1 MRFQDQ
7 NGNFMPHGLGRRTD
21 GTITSATSDVVHVL
35 DGDESCVFY
44 LNGTATL
51 NATYIIEGSANAVDT
66 DSGASADWFPLLCY
80 PYTPASTVGPVLQAS
95 QPIYTELV
103 NSASTKKLLCA
114 AVGGL
119 RRVRV
124 RLTTYATGNLDVS
137 ITSDSCTPINPYVR
151 DQKASTLLVTA
162 VAAAGVA
169 TSVSLPA
176 VLGMRHYVDFIKVT
190 FTPTAATTASA
201 TPVTVTT
208 ANLPGAPAITV
219 GQKACAIGEDFERV
233 LDFGASGL
241 AATTVGTATSVSCP
255 AIAGVITRIT
265 VAYRLGL

>member
-1 MRFQDQ
+1 MRFQDKD
-7 NGNFMPHGLGRRTD
+7 GNFMAHWLSRRTE
-21 GTITSATSDVVHVL
+21 GTITSIASDVVHVL

-51 NATYIIEGSANAVDT
+51 NATYIIEGSANAAET
-66 DSGASADWFPLLCY
+66 DSGASADWFPLLAY
-80 PYTPASTVGPVLQAS
+80 PYAPANLGSYPLPA
-95 QPIYTELV
+95 QPIYTESV
-103 NSASTKKLLCA
+103 NSATTKRLLCA

-124 RLTTYATGNLDVS
+124 RLTTYASGNLNVS

-169 TSVSLPA
+169 TTASLPA
-176 VLGMRHYVDFIKVT
+176 VAGLRHYVDFIKVT

-208 ANLPGAPAITV
+208 TNLPGALAITV

-241 AATTVGTATSVSCP
+241 SATTAGTATNVSCP